1 MSGALRGTGRLRVGI
16 VAGEHS
22 GDHLGAG
29 LMAELRARLGEGNVA
44 FIGVGGEEMRA
55 QGLASLFPISDIA
68 VMGFSAVIA
77 RLPTILARIRET
89 AAALVTAR
97 PDVLVIIDSPDFTHR
112 VAKKVRARL
121 PGLPIIDYVSPSV
134 WAWRPARARAMRA
147 YVDHVLALLPFE
159 PEAHARLGGPDCT
172 YVGHPL
178 VEKLDAYT
186 PDAREEARRRAD
198 PPILLVLPGS
208 RRSEIARLLDVF
220 RDAIEIAADLTP
232 FTAVMPAVS
241 HLAADLAARTAGW
254 RVPVKLLQGEE
265 AKLAAF
271 RSARAALAASG
282 TVTLELTVAGVPTVA
297 AYRVGAIEAIIARRL
312 IKVPSVLLPNLVV
325 GRPVMPEFI
334 QQACQADTLARALV
348 PLIEDGP
355 EREAQ
360 AFGLAE
366 VRARLTA
373 GGLRP
378 SARAADVVLRLADA
392 AARRA

>member
-1 MSGALRGTGRLRVGI
+1 
-16 VAGEHS
+16 
-22 GDHLGAG
+22 
-29 LMAELRARLGEGNVA
+29 
-44 FIGVGGEEMRA
+44 
-55 QGLASLFPISDIA
+55 
-68 VMGFSAVIA
+68 
-77 RLPTILARIRET
+77 
-89 AAALVTAR
+89 
-97 PDVLVIIDSPDFTHR
+97 
-112 VAKKVRARL
+112 
-121 PGLPIIDYVSPSV
+121 
-134 WAWRPARARAMRA
+134 MRA